1 MRRTSGC
8 GWSLVRP
15 LFDFFEH
22 EAAQSASE
30 RSALHVTAA
39 HDCIGRGAQAEAL
52 RHLLAAGDH
61 GACASLLVDHGGAMV
76 GRGQLDAVLEAVEL
90 PAEYLDDPRI
100 QRVLGQA
107 QQVRGQWV
115 QALQYFQRAR
125 HDREELEPALS
136 WRIGLIA
143 FTQGEFDEVQALIR
157 QTQLAREDTLDETRV
172 LALSSSAHRM
182 AGDLPSL
189 RKVAV
194 RARAAARRC
203 GDPRAWSS
211 VHQVFAI
218 LTAAEGDGRQADAHY
233 IDALCSAEASDD
245 LLQLMWVQTCRA
257 FHQFEMGASRQ
268 ALADSQIVLSL
279 SERCED
285 PFLVA
290 HALTTRGRACGRV
303 GMLEAAA
310 DNFATAID
318 LFQRLGSRFLAWPRC
333 GLGDLHRSRGQL
345 VRARAAY
352 EETLTL
358 TEPCHDV
365 FGLSSALI
373 GLARITAADDLKRAR
388 EFADRAVGWVRAF
401 ARSRHC

>member
-1 MRRTSGC
+1 
-8 GWSLVRP
+8 
-15 LFDFFEH
+15 
-22 EAAQSASE
+22 
-30 RSALHVTAA
+30 
-39 HDCIGRGAQAEAL
+39 
-52 RHLLAAGDH
+52 
-61 GACASLLVDHGGAMV
+61 MV